1 MENREKLT
9 VMRCVRPEEK
19 ERVLTLVSDVFEIE
33 QGIPRDMDDIP
44 AEKSPQW
51 WCIEISGRI
60 VGGDCILGRTGRTA
74 CRTLCRS
81 SKLSTSPSGHRPAA
95 RGFECTV
102 CSGGFGGVRRRSGCD
117 AENTFENGRRSDRRA
132 VRVLRQQL
140 HAVPGE
146 EK

>member
-51 WCIEISGRI
+51 W
-60 VGGDCILGRTGRTA
+60 
-74 CRTLCRS
+74 
-81 SKLSTSPSGHRPAA
+81 
-95 RGFECTV
+95 
-102 CSGGFGGVRRRSGCD
+102 
-117 AENTFENGRRSDRRA
+117 
-132 VRVLRQQL
+132 
-140 HAVPGE
+140 
-146 EK
+146 

>member
-9 VMRCVRPEEK
+9 VMRRVRPEEK

-60 VGGDCILGRTGRTA
+60 VGGIVSWEEPEGPHVGRFAVHPSFGTA
-74 CRTLCRS
+74 IWAPTCC
-81 SKLSTSPSGHRPAA
+81 A
-95 RGFECTV
+95 GF
-102 CSGGFGGVRRRSGCD
+102 
-117 AENTFENGRRSDRRA
+117 
-132 VRVLRQQL
+132 
-140 HAVPGE
+140 
-146 EK
+146 